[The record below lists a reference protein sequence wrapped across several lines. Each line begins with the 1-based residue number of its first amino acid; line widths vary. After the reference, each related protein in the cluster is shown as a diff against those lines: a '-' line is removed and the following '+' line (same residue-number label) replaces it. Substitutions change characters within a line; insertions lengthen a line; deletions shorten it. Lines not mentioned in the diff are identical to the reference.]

1 MTIRD
6 CLAGTFKLRKINLQR
21 EGFDPRTITDKM
33 FFLHPKTGKYETLSN
48 ELFNSIITGA
58 IRL

>member
-1 MTIRD
+1 
-6 CLAGTFKLRKINLQR
+6 
-21 EGFDPRTITDKM
+21 M